1 MQKQPISGTISDF
14 TASRTPTAALY
25 NTSAEIYAIRRPN
38 AASSYLKIR
47 LDKEIQ

>member
-25 NTSAEIYAIRRPN
+25 TSAEIYAIRRPN